1 MDDEDSTP
9 PVPPTESRLKPLGS
23 RTAMGTGMMPSR
35 RMPQMNVRLRPIVA
49 PRPIRRTAHTEE
61 IEQGSATGSSN
72 DVFSALAE
80 DQLQAP
86 QRLTNEQRQA
96 EEIETQTEATA
107 DPASEVSA
115 LPTLIRFIK

>member
-1 MDDEDSTP
+1 MDDEDSLP

-23 RTAMGTGMMPSR
+23 RTAMGTGVMAPRYSR
-35 RMPQMNVRLRPIVA
+35 QVNVRLRPLVA

-61 IEQGSATGSSN
+61 IEQSLATGPSN

-96 EEIETQTEATA
+96 EEIEPQTEATA